1 MGGLLACLSEMAV
14 QAGDRHHVITPG
26 SKKQEVGALGDC
38 VVPGLC
44 LCPRCDISHDYSV
57 SYTHTLVSYTLTLG
71 YWRGKYFG
79 KVGHMGSFPE
89 FSISFETFQNIIMRY
104 KTH

>member
-1 MGGLLACLSEMAV
+1 MKTDGGGLSACLSEMAV

-44 LCPRCDISHDYSV
+44 LGPRCDISHDYSV
-57 SYTHTLVSYTLTLG
+57 SYTLTCLD